1 MVERQ
6 RTFAFEITASSSAEA
21 AELFA
26 MVADGRRW
34 ADWGKP
40 VIAEA
45 RLEREGDPA
54 PGGVGAIR
62 VLGRKP
68 LLVREETV
76 EYEQDRRH
84 AYVLLSSSPV
94 KDYRGEVTFVPRDGG
109 GTDLVWRCSFVERI
123 PGTGPA
129 ARAGLRAFIQNLVQ
143 RLVHAA
149 ER

>member
-6 RTFAFEITASSSAEA
+6 RTFAFEISTSSSANA
-21 AELFA
+21 STLFA
-26 MVADGRRW
+26 LVSDGNRWSEWARPVVA
-34 ADWGKP
+34 
-40 VIAEA
+40 ESFM
-45 RLEREGDPA
+45 EREGDPA

-68 LLVREETV
+68 VLVREETV

-84 AYVLLSSSPV
+84 AYVLRSASPV

-109 GTDLVWRCSFVERI
+109 GTDLVWRISFIERV
-123 PGTGPA
+123 PGTGSVL
-129 ARAGLRAFIQNLVQ
+129 RAGLRTFIQDLAKRLVQ
-143 RLVHAA
+143 AA